1 MGWVCHQLHPIVLE
15 TSVEDIPVGAR
26 FQDPEVAAKLA
37 ADTAA
42 GSSCMQHN
50 YGTID
55 SRRHCNHV
63 WSIPYAKSSIW
74 RKSSSP
80 K

>member
-1 MGWVCHQLHPIVLE
+1 MLI
-15 TSVEDIPVGAR
+15 DIPVGAR
-26 FQDPEVAAKLA
+26 FQDPEVAAKLT

-42 GSSCMQHN
+42 GLVACS
-50 YGTID
+50 TIMGQSIRED
-55 SRRHCNHV
+55 IAYDV